1 MAELAKKL
9 YIKKGTTQ
17 QTAKIYSTTTEVGN
31 AYVHLI
37 VDGAHVYMPLGGTT
51 DSRATIGR
59 VKETS
64 GTQFAILS
72 SGKPPYHK
80 DSYTSPGT
88 YTWACPAGV
97 TKARVTIAG
106 GGGGGIAVK
115 WVYGESGHRQGTAIG
130 GRGANNTSIIG
141 VVPNHTYIVVVGAG
155 GSPYVSTNAT
165 QRLSDHYAGDGGVSS
180 FDSLNAAGGQ
190 GGYYTYADDGVT
202 HNGASY
208 GSGGAGGSA
217 WYTGANAGGRGWVYV
232 EYGGDI

>member
-17 QTAKIYSTTTEVGN
+17 QTAKIYSTTMEAGN

-37 VDGAHVYMPLGGTT
+37 VDGVHVYMPLGSTT

-88 YTWACPAGV
+88 YTWTCPAGV
-97 TKARVTIAG
+97 TTVRVTVAG
-106 GGGGGIAVK
+106 GGSGGYQAMSTNYAG
-115 WVYGESGHRQGTAIG
+115 GSGALVIQTVSVTA
-130 GRGANNTSIIG
+130 GA
-141 VVPNHTYIVVVGAG
+141 TYTVVVGAG
-155 GSPYVSTNAT
+155 G
-165 QRLSDHYAGDGGVSS
+165 
-180 FDSLNAAGGQ
+180 AGGKSGNWAKK
-190 GGYYTYADDGVT
+190 GGTSSAFNVSAKGGKGYDMEGPAI
-202 HNGASY
+202 SY
-208 GSGGAGGSA
+208 GNGGAGGA
-217 WYTGANAGGRGWVYV
+217 AGNNPGSPGWVYI

>member
-37 VDGAHVYMPLGGTT
+37 VDGVHVYMPLGGTT

-88 YTWACPAGV
+88 YTWTCPSGV
-97 TKARVTIAG
+97 TTARVTVAG
-106 GGGGGIAVK
+106 GGSGGFEGVFGIKSA
-115 WVYGESGHRQGTAIG
+115 GGSGALVTRTA
-130 GRGANNTSIIG
+130 S
-141 VVPNHTYIVVVGAG
+141 VSPNSTYTIVVGAG
-155 GSPYVSTNAT
+155 G
-165 QRLSDHYAGDGGVSS
+165 AGGKVNSYPKDGGTSSALGVS
-180 FDSLNAAGGQ
+180 ARGGKAMSSS
-190 GGYYTYADDGVT
+190 GEAV
-202 HNGASY
+202 SY
-208 GSGGAGGSA
+208 GNGGAGGA
-217 WYTGANAGGRGWVYV
+217 TGNNYGSPGWVYI

>member
-17 QTAKIYSTTTEVGN
+17 QTAKIYSTTTEAGN

-37 VDGAHVYMPLGGTT
+37 VDGVHVYMPLGGTT

-88 YTWACPAGV
+88 YTWTCPAGV
-97 TKARVTIAG
+97 TTARVTVAG
-106 GGGGGIAVK
+106 GGGGGAVYSFIK
-115 WVYGESGHRQGTAIG
+115 ISGGS
-130 GRGANNTSIIG
+130 GALITQS
-141 VVPNHTYIVVVGAG
+141 VSVSPSTTYTVVVGAG
-155 GSPYVSTNAT
+155 GAIGPSQGHSA
-165 QRLSDHYAGDGGVSS
+165 SDGGTSSALGVS
-180 FDSLNAAGGQ
+180 ARGG
-190 GGYYTYADDGVT
+190 GGATK
-202 HNGASY
+202 NGGTSY
-208 GSGGAGGSA
+208 GSGGAGGSD
-217 WYTGANAGGRGWVYV
+217 GMVNGSPGWVYI